1 MRLDSGIIAYEL
13 AHNKYMEWL
22 SESDSQRHDW
32 VIAYETIETLL
43 GLQGISY
50 NVDTCIC
57 GHEYQV
63 TVYIKN
69 ERFDF
74 TFTY

>member
-1 MRLDSGIIAYEL
+1 MRLDSSIVAYEL
-13 AHNKYMEWL
+13 AHYKYMEFI
-22 SESDSQRHDW
+22 SDSNSQSHDW
-32 VIAYETIETLL
+32 VTGYETIMELL
-43 GLQGISY
+43 GFHSIPCD
-50 NVDTCIC
+50 VATAVC
-57 GHEYQV
+57 GKEYQI